1 MVSGSQGPAGAEA
14 FRAGGWAGGRAGGLH
29 VAGAVRGKD
38 RGLCQE
44 SVHAG
49 AGRRAGR
56 AECGFGVERAA
67 GQLHPGQG

>member
-14 FRAGGWAGGRAGGLH
+14 FRAGGLH